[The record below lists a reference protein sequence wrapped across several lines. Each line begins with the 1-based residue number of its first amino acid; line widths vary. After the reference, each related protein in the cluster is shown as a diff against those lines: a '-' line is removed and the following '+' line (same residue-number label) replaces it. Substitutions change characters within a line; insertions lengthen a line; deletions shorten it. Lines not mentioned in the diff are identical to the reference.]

1 MSDHKA
7 VVMHLDWSH
16 TNYGKGVFRCGA
28 NTHKDPIYQK
38 QIRIVFSKALP
49 DFVDDDAKAD
59 SLRQLIGQI
68 EDAEY
73 LKEEYLSID
82 HTNFKFP
89 SLHDENLAT
98 IDSQLQQLYFN
109 LPTNNEIVCTLTSK
123 KYAQALTILLSKA
136 EGITRTFNKHKD
148 WSRV

>member
-1 MSDHKA
+1 M
-7 VVMHLDWSH
+7 
-16 TNYGKGVFRCGA
+16 TGKGVFCCGE
-28 NTHKDPIYQK
+28 NTHKNTIFQK
-38 QIRIVFSKALP
+38 RIHIAFRKALA

-89 SLHDENLAT
+89 SLRDVNLAT
-98 IDSQLQQLYFN
+98 IYSQLQQLYFN
-109 LPTNNEIVCTLTSK
+109 LPTKNEI
-123 KYAQALTILLSKA
+123 I
-136 EGITRTFNKHKD
+136 
-148 WSRV
+148 